1 MSGKDMNELKS
12 RLDGLSDRLKERG
25 VVDVKFDA
33 DYSQGL
39 EKVGNDAAAV
49 LEAMLDGRTRPAM
62 PIGDS
67 VRTNAEDSNI

>member
-1 MSGKDMNELKS
+1 MNSSNVAELQRDMSKLEA
-12 RLDGLSDRLKERG
+12 RLKERG

-39 EKVGNDAAAV
+39 EKVGRDAVAV
-49 LEAMLDGRTRPAM
+49 LEAMLDGKTRLAS

-67 VRTNAEDSNI
+67 VRNNA